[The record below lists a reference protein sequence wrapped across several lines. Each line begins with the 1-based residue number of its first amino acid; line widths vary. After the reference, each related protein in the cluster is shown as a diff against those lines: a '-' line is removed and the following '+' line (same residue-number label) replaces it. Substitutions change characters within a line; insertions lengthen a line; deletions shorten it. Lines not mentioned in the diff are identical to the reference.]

1 MRVHSVRLI
10 AAAAVAFAVSSV
22 PAQAQNFFTGS
33 AETIRDR
40 YFRLTGAPV
49 VMFGRDDAPDRT
61 GGAFRLGYGITDAF
75 DVEAKTAF
83 FDGVTLIGGDG
94 QFRVFADDN
103 VLVSVRAGGHQ
114 ALMSNAPDSTA
125 LQATIEAVNLA
136 LRHRLGYP
144 QVSRRRGA
152 FERTYQTEIKNPN
165 QLLGLLAEAA
175 SDLLTACDPSLV
187 KKCQNPACVLFF
199 YDTTKNHARH
209 WCSMSLCGNR
219 SKVAALYQRHRQR
232 KT

>member
-1 MRVHSVRLI
+1 MDLPVLPNNPFLFVGNQAALDFVNTDLVLDGNPTDLLPSIEALI
-10 AAAAVAFAVSSV
+10 SWSI
-22 PAQAQNFFTGS
+22 QAGLITKEEAKRIEQAGGRHD
-33 AETIRDR
+33 AET
-40 YFRLTGAPV
+40 LKQV
-49 VMFGRDDAPDRT
+49 K
-61 GGAFRLGYGITDAF
+61 AFRTTMREMAERLA
-75 DVEAKTAF
+75 
-83 FDGVTLIGGDG
+83 
-94 QFRVFADDN
+94 
-103 VLVSVRAGGHQ
+103 AGR
-114 ALMSNAPDSTA
+114 PV

-152 FERTYQTEIKNPN
+152 FERTYQTEVKNSN

-187 KKCQNPACVLFF
+187 KKCQNPACVLLF

-219 SKVAALYQRHRQR
+219 SKVAAHYQRHRKR

>member
-1 MRVHSVRLI
+1 MDLPVLTNIPFLFVGNQVALDFVNTDLVLDGNPTDLLPSIEALI
-10 AAAAVAFAVSSV
+10 SWSI
-22 PAQAQNFFTGS
+22 QAGLVTKEEAKRIEQARGRHD
-33 AETIRDR
+33 AET
-40 YFRLTGAPV
+40 LKQV
-49 VMFGRDDAPDRT
+49 K
-61 GGAFRLGYGITDAF
+61 AFRTTMREMAERLA
-75 DVEAKTAF
+75 
-83 FDGVTLIGGDG
+83 
-94 QFRVFADDN
+94 
-103 VLVSVRAGGHQ
+103 AGR
-114 ALMSNAPDSTA
+114 PV

-152 FERTYQTEIKNPN
+152 FERTYQTEVKNPN

-219 SKVAALYQRHRQR
+219 SKVAAHYQRHRKR

>member
-1 MRVHSVRLI
+1 MDLPVLMNNPFLFVGNQAALDFVNTDLVLDGNPTDLLPSFEALI
-10 AAAAVAFAVSSV
+10 SWSI
-22 PAQAQNFFTGS
+22 QAGLVTKEEAKRIEQASGRHD
-33 AETIRDR
+33 AET
-40 YFRLTGAPV
+40 LKQV
-49 VMFGRDDAPDRT
+49 K
-61 GGAFRLGYGITDAF
+61 AFRTTMREMAERLA
-75 DVEAKTAF
+75 
-83 FDGVTLIGGDG
+83 
-94 QFRVFADDN
+94 
-103 VLVSVRAGGHQ
+103 AGR
-114 ALMSNAPDSTA
+114 PV

-144 QVSRRRGA
+144 QVSRRHGA
-152 FERTYQTEIKNPN
+152 FERTYQTEVKNPK

-187 KKCQNPACVLFF
+187 KKCQNPACVLLF

-219 SKVAALYQRHRQR
+219 SKVAAHYQRHRKR

>member
-1 MRVHSVRLI
+1 MDLAVRTNIPFLFVGNQSALDFVNTDLVLDGQPTDLLPSFEALI
-10 AAAAVAFAVSSV
+10 SWLI
-22 PAQAQNFFTGS
+22 QAGLMTKEEAKRTEQQGGREG
-33 AETIRDR
+33 AET
-40 YFRLTGAPV
+40 LKQV
-49 VMFGRDDAPDRT
+49 K
-61 GGAFRLGYGITDAF
+61 AFRTTMREMA
-75 DVEAKTAF
+75 E
-83 FDGVTLIGGDG
+83 
-94 QFRVFADDN
+94 RFAAGRP
-103 VLVSVRAGGHQ
+103 VLQV
-114 ALMSNAPDSTA
+114 
-125 LQATIEAVNLA
+125 TIEAVNQA

-152 FERTYQTEIKNPN
+152 FERTYHTEFKDPN

-175 SDLLTACDPSLV
+175 SDLLIACDPSLV

-219 SKVAALYQRHRQR
+219 SKVAAHYQRHRKR

>member
-1 MRVHSVRLI
+1 MDLPVLTDNPFLFVGNQAALDFVNTDLVLDGNPTDLLPSIEALI
-10 AAAAVAFAVSSV
+10 SWSI
-22 PAQAQNFFTGS
+22 QAGLVTKEEAKRIEQVG
-33 AETIRDR
+33 
-40 YFRLTGAPV
+40 
-49 VMFGRDDAPDRT
+49 GRHGEKT
-61 GGAFRLGYGITDAF
+61 LKQVKAFRTTMREMAERLA
-75 DVEAKTAF
+75 
-83 FDGVTLIGGDG
+83 
-94 QFRVFADDN
+94 
-103 VLVSVRAGGHQ
+103 AGR
-114 ALMSNAPDSTA
+114 PV

-144 QVSRRRGA
+144 QVSRRSGA
-152 FERTYQTEIKNPN
+152 FERTYQTEIKNPKPI
-165 QLLGLLAEAA
+165 LGLLAEAA

-219 SKVAALYQRHRQR
+219 SKVAAHYQRHRKR

>member
-75 DVEAKTAF
+75 DVEAKSAF

-125 LQATIEAVNLA
+125 LDLGAELSAWVDRRVELYAGTEFSFEHVHGPGGNDITRAYVVPGARFGLSDRVDLQVEGGVGLNDNSPHFITAGIA
-136 LRHRLGYP
+136 LHMPTSGASRGPRH
-144 QVSRRRGA
+144 
-152 FERTYQTEIKNPN
+152 
-165 QLLGLLAEAA
+165 
-175 SDLLTACDPSLV
+175 
-187 KKCQNPACVLFF
+187 
-199 YDTTKNHARH
+199 
-209 WCSMSLCGNR
+209 
-219 SKVAALYQRHRQR
+219 
-232 KT
+232 

>member
-1 MRVHSVRLI
+1 MDLPVLMNNPFLFVGNQ
-10 AAAAVAFAVSSV
+10 AALDFVNTDLVLDGNPTDLLPSFEAFISWSI
-22 PAQAQNFFTGS
+22 QAGLVTKEEAKRIEQVGGRHG
-33 AETIRDR
+33 AET
-40 YFRLTGAPV
+40 LKQV
-49 VMFGRDDAPDRT
+49 K
-61 GGAFRLGYGITDAF
+61 AFRTTMREMAERLA
-75 DVEAKTAF
+75 
-83 FDGVTLIGGDG
+83 
-94 QFRVFADDN
+94 
-103 VLVSVRAGGHQ
+103 AGR
-114 ALMSNAPDSTA
+114 PV

-219 SKVAALYQRHRQR
+219 SKVAAHYQRHRKR

>member
-1 MRVHSVRLI
+1 MDLPVLTNNPFLFVGNQAALDFVNTDLVLDGNPTDLLPSIEALI
-10 AAAAVAFAVSSV
+10 SWSI
-22 PAQAQNFFTGS
+22 QAGLVTKEEAKQIEQARGRHD
-33 AETIRDR
+33 AET
-40 YFRLTGAPV
+40 LKQV
-49 VMFGRDDAPDRT
+49 K
-61 GGAFRLGYGITDAF
+61 AFRTTMREMAERLA
-75 DVEAKTAF
+75 
-83 FDGVTLIGGDG
+83 
-94 QFRVFADDN
+94 
-103 VLVSVRAGGHQ
+103 AGR
-114 ALMSNAPDSTA
+114 PV

-152 FERTYQTEIKNPN
+152 FERTYQTEVKNPK
-165 QLLGLLAEAA
+165 QLLGPLAEAA

-187 KKCQNPACVLFF
+187 KKCQNPACVLLF

-219 SKVAALYQRHRQR
+219 SKVAAHYQRHRNR

>member
-1 MRVHSVRLI
+1 MLTNKPFLFVGNQAALDFVNTDLVLDGNPTDLLPSFEALI
-10 AAAAVAFAVSSV
+10 SWSI
-22 PAQAQNFFTGS
+22 QAGLVTKEEAKRIEQAGGRHGG
-33 AETIRDR
+33 ET
-40 YFRLTGAPV
+40 LKQV
-49 VMFGRDDAPDRT
+49 K
-61 GGAFRLGYGITDAF
+61 AFRTTMREMAERLA
-75 DVEAKTAF
+75 
-83 FDGVTLIGGDG
+83 
-94 QFRVFADDN
+94 
-103 VLVSVRAGGHQ
+103 AGR
-114 ALMSNAPDSTA
+114 PV
-125 LQATIEAVNLA
+125 LQATIVTVNLA

-144 QVSRRRGA
+144 QVSRRRGV
-152 FERTYQTEIKNPN
+152 FERTYQTEVKHPN

-219 SKVAALYQRHRQR
+219 SKVAAHYQRHRKR